1 MFLLSSPAWPL
12 PIYSDLW
19 TWCSRFQCKI
29 VLCSIRFYFH
39 PWTYPLL
46 SIFFASSFFLELF
59 LCSSP
64 TAYQT
69 PSDLGGSSSGVIF
82 FVFSYRSWSSW
93 GENTGVVCHSLL
105 QWTRFC
111 QNSWLWAVCLGWPCM
126 AWRIA
131 SLTCT
136 SPFAMSRW
144 WTMKGKTYYIP
155 PLGCTLLQTNKQ

>member
-82 FVFSYRSWSSW
+82 FVFFIPFMKFLRREYWSGLPFPPPVDQVLSELLTMSCLSWVALHGMAHSFTDLHKPLCYVKVVNHE
-93 GENTGVVCHSLL
+93 GENLLYTPTGMYTV
-105 QWTRFC
+105 
-111 QNSWLWAVCLGWPCM
+111 AD
-126 AWRIA
+126 
-131 SLTCT
+131 
-136 SPFAMSRW
+136 
-144 WTMKGKTYYIP
+144 
-155 PLGCTLLQTNKQ
+155 